1 MFSNMLDISKV
12 IESDST
18 VWKTVIFGVKYRKF
32 YIRNVLLSFIF
43 VCRSI
48 SVMIIALEHFFG
60 NLKPLSILHKLLISD
75 LIVNQKIKKFFFS
88 YLSS

>member
-1 MFSNMLDISKV
+1 MYHMFSNMLDISKV

-18 VWKTVIFGVKYRKF
+18 VWKTIIFRVKYKKF

-48 SVMIIALEHFFG
+48 RVMIIISPTEFLWKLKATKHFMETT
-60 NLKPLSILHKLLISD
+60 D
-75 LIVNQKIKKFFFS
+75 L
-88 YLSS
+88 

>member
-18 VWKTVIFGVKYRKF
+18 VWKTIIFGVKYRKF

-48 SVMIIALEHFFG
+48 SVMIIALQHFFG
-60 NLKPLSILHKLLISD
+60 NLKPLSILYKLLISD
-75 LIVNQKIKKFFFS
+75 LIFNKNKKYCFS
-88 YLSS
+88 HLSS